1 MLVRLA
7 QALYLL
13 VVVAMIAFYA
23 VSAGNSAPAQTSAR
37 RMTMCALVSAPPMWF
52 STAIE

>member
-13 VVVAMIAFYA
+13 VVVAMIALYA
-23 VSAGNSAPAQTSAR
+23 ATATTSAPAQ
-37 RMTMCALVSAPPMWF
+37 
-52 STAIE
+52 STAPEIQGPFEWC

>member
-7 QALYLL
+7 RALYLL

-23 VSAGNSAPAQTSAR
+23 ASATTSPPAQ
-37 RMTMCALVSAPPMWF
+37 
-52 STAIE
+52 STAPEIQGPFEWC